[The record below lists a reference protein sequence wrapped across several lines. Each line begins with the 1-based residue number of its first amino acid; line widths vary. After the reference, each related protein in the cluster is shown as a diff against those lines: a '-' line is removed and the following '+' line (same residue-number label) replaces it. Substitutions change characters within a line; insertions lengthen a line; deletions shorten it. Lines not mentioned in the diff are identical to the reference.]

1 MTRFLFAVLM
11 LCLVACGD
19 GEQRFDTEDY
29 EKTRERLEEKEKKSP
44 RQFLEVASSDKRNW
58 IGQRVIRGT
67 VTNKASVAS
76 YKDIELKIRFYSKT
90 GVLLQEN
97 KEMVYELLA
106 PKASTKFK
114 SRDFAPKGTDSITI
128 TVVSAKPGE

>member
-1 MTRFLFAVLM
+1 MIRLLFAAVFFT
-11 LCLVACGD
+11 LVSCG
-19 GEQRFDTEDY
+19 GAEQRFDTEDY
-29 EKTRERLEEKEKKSP
+29 EKTRESLEEKEKKNP
-44 RQFLEVASSDKRNW
+44 KQFLEVSSTDKRNL
-58 IGQRVIRGT
+58 IGQTVIRGT
-67 VTNKASVAS
+67 VTNNASVAS

-97 KEMVYELLA
+97 KEMVYELLS

-114 SRDFAPKGTDSITI
+114 SRDFAPKGTDSIAI